1 MVKISTIEI
10 DSIQKKFNY
19 RTILSDVYL
28 SFSTGEVLG
37 MLGRNGSGK
46 STLLKI
52 IFGLETADYKFIK
65 INGLVKTKSSEILPF
80 VSYLDQN
87 QFIPKQFSVKSAI
100 LLSINSSELDLFYQD
115 DMIQQMKSRFVNEL
129 SGGELRYLEVKIV
142 LFNDSQFVFL
152 DEPYNGLSPIMIN
165 KINEIIESSKSKKAI
180 LITDHNYHEILK
192 VSTKII
198 LLKDGK
204 TYPINEVEELYKHGY
219 LTKY

>member
-1 MVKISTIEI
+1 M
-10 DSIQKKFNY
+10 
-19 RTILSDVYL
+19 SDVYL